1 MCAGQSRIL
10 FPLKFAYAR
19 CVATGVGYT
28 GGVKSCRPVARA
40 AGCWPAPV
48 VAALLLLGCGPH
60 SDTSRVYQPGATGDS
75 TLSGPVVTMSETD
88 VFELVQEQSA
98 PEGEGTVVDWIERKL
113 TSPAGQAL
121 FPRWQLQRRAANRF
135 EVRFTYTWV
144 ERSNEIEN
152 RGFAW
157 QVDGSLRTV
166 EGPKE
171 IAASSA
177 AHTVTFSDQQQRR
190 AQDPAY
196 NLY

>member
-1 MCAGQSRIL
+1 M
-10 FPLKFAYAR
+10 
-19 CVATGVGYT
+19 
-28 GGVKSCRPVARA
+28 KSCHPVARHITRCTA
-40 AGCWPAPV
+40 
-48 VAALLLLGCGPH
+48 VAAATLLLVGCDPH
-60 SDTSRVYQPGATGDS
+60 SGASRVYQPGATDEPS
-75 TLSGPVVTMSETD
+75 FSEPVVTMKDAD
-88 VFELVQEQSA
+88 VFDLVQEQPA
-98 PEGEGTVVDWIERKL
+98 PDGEGTVVNWIERAL
-113 TSPAGQAL
+113 TSPTGQAL

-152 RGFAW
+152 RGYIW

-171 IAASSA
+171 MAASSSSSA
-177 AHTVTFSDQQQRR
+177 VTFSDQQQRR

>member
-1 MCAGQSRIL
+1 M
-10 FPLKFAYAR
+10 
-19 CVATGVGYT
+19 
-28 GGVKSCRPVARA
+28 
-40 AGCWPAPV
+40 PV
-48 VAALLLLGCGPH
+48 VAALLLMGCGP
-60 SDTSRVYQPGATGDS
+60 SADTSRVYQPGAGDDS
-75 TLSGPVVTMSETD
+75 APSGPVVTMNETD
-88 VFELVQEQSA
+88 VFELVQEQVA
-98 PEGEGTVVDWIERKL
+98 PEGEGTVVNWIDRQL
-113 TSPAGQAL
+113 TSPSGQAL

-152 RGFAW
+152 RGFVW

-171 IAASSA
+171 IATSSGTHA
-177 AHTVTFSDQQQRR
+177 VSFSDQQQRR